1 MQQNVFVAD
10 DDEAVRDSL
19 RLLLET
25 AGYRVETFPSG
36 KALLS
41 ALRPDEDAC
50 LVVDVKMPE
59 LGGLEVQE
67 RLRASGFSLPVV
79 IITGHGDVPLAVQAM
94 KSGVMDFVEKPF
106 TEEVILTAIARAFE
120 IERQQRASDVAA
132 VEARS
137 RLSELSE
144 RERQVLSC
152 LVAGKPNKVIAHELV
167 ISPRTVEIHRA
178 RVMEK
183 TRARSLS
190 ELVRLALTA
199 GFSPGP
205 GGTAE

>member
-1 MQQNVFVAD
+1 MQQNVFIAD

-25 AGYRVETFPSG
+25 AGYQVETFPSG

-41 ALRPDEDAC
+41 ALRPEEDAC
-50 LVVDVKMPE
+50 LVIDVRMPE

-67 RLRASGFSLPVV
+67 RLRADGFSLPIV
-79 IITGHGDVPLAVQAM
+79 IITGHGEVPLAVQAM
-94 KSGVMDFVEKPF
+94 KAGAVDFVEKPF
-106 TEEVILTAIARAFE
+106 TEEVILGAIARAFE
-120 IERQQRASDVAA
+120 IERQQRASGLVAS
-132 VEARS
+132 EARS

-144 RERQVLSC
+144 RERQVLSL

-183 TRARSLS
+183 THAHSLS
-190 ELVRLALTA
+190 ELVRLALAA
-199 GFSPGP
+199 GISPEP
-205 GGTAE
+205 R

>member
-199 GFSPGP
+199 GVSPGP

>member
-1 MQQNVFVAD
+1 MQQNVFIAD

-25 AGYRVETFPSG
+25 AGYRVETFSSG
-36 KALLS
+36 KTLLS
-41 ALRPDEDAC
+41 TLRPEEEAC
-50 LVVDVKMPE
+50 LVIDVKMPE

-67 RLRASGFSLPVV
+67 RLRAEGFSLPVV

-94 KSGVMDFVEKPF
+94 KAGAVDFVEKPF
-106 TEEVILTAIARAFE
+106 SEEMILGAVARAFE
-120 IERQQRASDVAA
+120 IERQQRESGAA
-132 VEARS
+132 AAEARS

-144 RERQVLSC
+144 RERQVLSL

-183 TRARSLS
+183 TRAHSLS

-199 GFSPGP
+199 GLSPGSS
-205 GGTAE
+205 

>member
-1 MQQNVFVAD
+1 MQQNVLVAD

-19 RLLLET
+19 RLLLEA
-25 AGYRVETFPSG
+25 AGYRVETFSSG

-41 ALRPDEDAC
+41 ALRPEEEAC
-50 LVVDVKMPE
+50 LVIDVKMPE
-59 LGGLEVQE
+59 LGGIEVQE
-67 RLRASGFSLPVV
+67 RLRAAGFSLPVV

-94 KSGVMDFVEKPF
+94 KAGAVDFVEKPF
-106 TEEVILTAIARAFE
+106 TEEVILAAVKRALE
-120 IERQQRASDVAA
+120 IERQQRESEAA
-132 VEARS
+132 AAEARS

-144 RERQVLSC
+144 RERQVLSL

-183 TRARSLS
+183 THARSLS
-190 ELVRLALTA
+190 ELVKLALAA
-199 GFSPGP
+199 GISPGP
-205 GGTAE
+205 I

>member
-36 KALLS
+36 QALLS

-199 GFSPGP
+199 GVSPGP